1 MLKYTNTR
9 SGKPAA
15 TIDKPP
21 MTTNKSSNK
30 PGIPVSKISTDIDFE
45 QDGKQVSYLKVPHST
60 NQSGWGTLLM
70 PIVVIKNGSGPT
82 VLFTGGNHGDEY
94 EGPLALTKLARELQ
108 PDDIRGRVIILP
120 GLNYPALMAGT
131 RLSPIDGR
139 NMNRVFPGERGGTIT
154 SMIAHYVYH
163 VLLPLSDVVVDIHS
177 GGGSMIFQSCSVMHH
192 LEDTEQMAVT
202 LAALKDFGAPIG
214 LILVE
219 LDSGGMLD
227 SAVEEM
233 GKTFISTELGGG
245 AFVTP
250 ETVRIADRGVRNIL
264 KHFDVLHGEVEL
276 PPEGVRLMEVPDEGG
291 YTMAMADGL
300 YEPLVEVGEEIVRDQ
315 VLGRI
320 HFPDDIMREPLSIKA
335 KLNGVLITR
344 AGRGAVK
351 RGDTIVVLATDYIA

>member
-1 MLKYTNTR
+1 MST
-9 SGKPAA
+9 SA
-15 TIDKPP
+15 
-21 MTTNKSSNK
+21 SNNSPK
-30 PGIPVSKISTDIDFE
+30 LPVSKIGTDIDFE
-45 QDGKQVSYLKVPHST
+45 RNGKQVSYLRVPHST

-70 PIVVIKNGSGPT
+70 PIAVIKNGPGPT

-108 PDDIRGRVIILP
+108 PEDISGRVIILP

-154 SMIAHYVYH
+154 PMIAHYVYH
-163 VLLPLSDVVVDIHS
+163 VLLPLSDVVLDIHS
-177 GGGSMIFQSCSVMHH
+177 GGGSMIFAPCSVMHH
-192 LEDTEQMAVT
+192 LDDAEQMAVT

-250 ETVRIADRGVRNIL
+250 ETVHIADRGVRNIL
-264 KHFDVLHGEVEL
+264 KHFDVLQGEIEL

-291 YTMAMADGL
+291 YTMALADGL
-300 YEPLVEVGEEIVRDQ
+300 YEPLIEVGQTVVRDQ

-320 HFPDDIMREPLSIKA
+320 HFPDDILREPLSVTANID
-335 KLNGVLITR
+335 GVLITR

-351 RGDTIVVLATDYIA
+351 RGDTIVVLAIDYTA